1 VGVLQADEPRRCQRE
16 IGGTAD
22 RLLDIVRRQA
32 AACALD
38 GPRHG
43 AGQHREPAALGIV
56 DVGLLLDDHLAAA
69 AAVGD
74 QRRQVGH
81 RARGQEQRVV
91 LAGHA
96 AGELL
101 ELGHGGIVTA
111 RGVAQPRRGDRCP
124 HRRRGQGDGVAAEVV
139 HAGRLAGGQDKKIDM
154 FSVQE

>member
-1 VGVLQADEPRRCQRE
+1 MSVLQADEPCRRQRE
-16 IGGTAD
+16 IGGAAD
-22 RLLDIVRRQA
+22 RLLDVVRRQE

-38 GPRHG
+38 RARHG

-81 RARGQEQRVV
+81 GARRQEQRVV
-91 LAGHA
+91 LAGQY
-96 AGELL
+96 GGQPL
-101 ELGHGGIVTA
+101 ELGHGGIVAA
-111 RGVAQPRRGDRCP
+111 RGIAQPRRGDRCP